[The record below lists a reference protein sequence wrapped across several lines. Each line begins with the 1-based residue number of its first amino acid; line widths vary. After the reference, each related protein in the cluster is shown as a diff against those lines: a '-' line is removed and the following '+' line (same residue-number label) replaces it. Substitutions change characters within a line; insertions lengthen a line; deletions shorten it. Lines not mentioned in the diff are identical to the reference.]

1 MIFAWKCGTKRAQ
14 PFVDKTKQIYSR
26 DHIRDQRFIF
36 VLFDFASA
44 FKQQQMLRDNCF
56 LMVKKFRGDKRKM
69 FVCVVK
75 NLDELGRKFKDCH

>member
-1 MIFAWKCGTKRAQ
+1 VAQ
-14 PFVDKTKQIYSR
+14 KGHSHFVDKTKQIYST

-69 FVCVVK
+69 CVMS
-75 NLDELGRKFKDCH
+75 